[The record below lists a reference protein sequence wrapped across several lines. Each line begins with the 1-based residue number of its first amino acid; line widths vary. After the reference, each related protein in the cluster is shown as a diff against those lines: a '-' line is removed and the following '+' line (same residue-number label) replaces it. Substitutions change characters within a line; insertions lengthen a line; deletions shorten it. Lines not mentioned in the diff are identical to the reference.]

1 MVLFTRVFCDSL
13 IYLGKTGPV
22 AQPRMLSGQAAWS
35 RLMSELEQPRMLSGL
50 VTSGPMCFIGIITRA
65 CSSAVR
71 AGDS

>member
-22 AQPRMLSGQAAWS
+22 AQPRMLSG
-35 RLMSELEQPRMLSGL
+35 L
-50 VTSGPMCFIGIITRA
+50 VTSGPMCFIGVITRA